1 MRHQCAL
8 FFPFSFLFVFYDPR
22 VTGSAQ
28 VLRGSRYFLFNFCFF
43 HFVHVFLLILCDL
56 SLRFVL
62 LIVFFSF
69 LSLLAAENNGSDT
82 GVSPQT
88 PTDEAATP
96 TNAPISPPT
105 SSLTPNSEAALGDD
119 SDYLTGANVVR
130 IVCVKYGI
138 FACVAK

>member
-28 VLRGSRYFLFNFCFF
+28 VLRGSRHFLFNFCFF
-43 HFVHVFLLILCDL
+43 ILFTFFTHLVRSISSFRIINC
-56 SLRFVL
+56 F
-62 LIVFFSF
+62 FFSF

>member
-1 MRHQCAL
+1 MVALCCTYVCVRVHACVITTSSYSFFL
-8 FFPFSFLFVFYDPR
+8 FFSSILR
-22 VTGSAQ
+22 VY
-28 VLRGSRYFLFNFCFF
+28 SRYFLFVISFF
-43 HFVHVFLLILCDL
+43 LY
-56 SLRFVL
+56 
-62 LIVFFSF
+62 
-69 LSLLAAENNGSDT
+69 LLAAENNGSDT

-130 IVCVKYGI
+130 IALGKCLGNIEHFCSYEI
-138 FACVAK
+138 LP